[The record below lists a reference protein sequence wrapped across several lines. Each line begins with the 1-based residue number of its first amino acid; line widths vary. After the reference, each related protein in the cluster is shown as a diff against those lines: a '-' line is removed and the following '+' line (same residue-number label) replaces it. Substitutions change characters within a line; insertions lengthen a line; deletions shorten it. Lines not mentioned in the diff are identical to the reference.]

1 MRQLAIFLR
10 TFKLKKKASFS
21 YCFAYNRELTALIV
35 KKVNSTTETKT
46 KPMNK
51 ISLRLVMFFLIF
63 FAGITLTR
71 AQQTE
76 RFADLIV
83 KAPGLD
89 ISKSLENIKTQLN
102 SVHGL
107 SLIAAYK
114 KSDMLHFRIDRQM
127 HADNSVV
134 YTLFPDLTFT
144 IIEDREEVKA
154 LVDEAT
160 LPKNDIATPAKTKT
174 E

>member
-1 MRQLAIFLR
+1 
-10 TFKLKKKASFS
+10 
-21 YCFAYNRELTALIV
+21 
-35 KKVNSTTETKT
+35 
-46 KPMNK
+46 MNK
-51 ISLRLVMFFLIF
+51 FTLRSVLFFLIF
-63 FAGITLTR
+63 FAGITFTR

-83 KAPGLD
+83 KTPGLD
-89 ISKSLENIKTQLN
+89 ISKSLESIKTQLN

-107 SLIAAYK
+107 TLVAAYK
-114 KSDMLHFRIDRQM
+114 KSDMLHFRIDRQL

-144 IIEDREEVKA
+144 LVEEKEAVKA
-154 LVDEAT
+154 LVDEAS
-160 LPKNDIATPAKTKT
+160 LPKNDTATPAKTKT

>member
-1 MRQLAIFLR
+1 MNKFPLR
-10 TFKLKKKASFS
+10 TVL
-21 YCFAYNRELTALIV
+21 
-35 KKVNSTTETKT
+35 
-46 KPMNK
+46 
-51 ISLRLVMFFLIF
+51 FFLIF

-71 AQQTE
+71 AQQAE

-89 ISKSLENIKTQLN
+89 ISKSLESIKTQLN

-107 SLIAAYK
+107 TLVAAYK
-114 KSDMLHFRIDRQM
+114 KSDMLHFRIDRQL
-127 HADNSVV
+127 HADNSVI

-144 IIEDREEVKA
+144 LVEEKEAVKA

-160 LPKNDIATPAKTKT
+160 LPKNDTATPAKTKT